1 MFRTLSTL
9 RTRIASTLLLAICLV
24 VCIGPGAIL
33 VNPALA
39 QSVPQVV
46 VTATRTEQALTETLA
61 STTVLTREDIRDT
74 QAADLPAL
82 LRGAAGIEIV
92 QSGGVGN
99 NASIFMRGGNSNH
112 TLILLDGMRINST
125 TTGTTALERLTLD
138 QIERVEIVRGNVSAL
153 YGSEAIGGV
162 VQLFTRQGTGTPA
175 LSGSFTVGSR
185 DTMSG
190 NLNFGGKVGDT
201 RFYLGVAG
209 FHTSNFSAIDP
220 NTNAN
225 TRAKVNPDNDEFRNT
240 NVNGSV
246 AHMFTPRHEIGL
258 RFFETRGLINFDSAS
273 TAAANLKTNVDQT
286 QNKTSL
292 FGAYSKNRLL
302 DNWRSTVTFA
312 KSSDSSDQ
320 TLNFR
325 WNGHIRTDQRQLTWL
340 NEVTLAPTHKLLL
353 SAESS
358 SQRAESA
365 GTTSKFYPAR
375 QVSTWIAGYSGSV
388 NRAEFQL
395 NLRGDRYSDFGRA
408 NTYFAAAG
416 YNLTNEWKL
425 LLQQSTA
432 FNAPTFNQ
440 LYFPGFGSSGLQPE
454 LAKSRDFGAQWH
466 RGDNL
471 LRLTRFRTGYS
482 NLIQGATVAPFL
494 ATNVAKA
501 RVNGWEGNYSGQ
513 WSGFDLRAN
522 VTVQDPVAIP
532 VDPVTGPQLR
542 RRAQAF
548 GNLGVYRSFGAWRLG
563 ADLYSTDKRID
574 TEINAGTK
582 VGLASYNLVTLTAR
596 YNVTK
601 QIYIAAKLD
610 NATRARYQLAHGF
623 NSPPQGF
630 FLTFGYQPD

>member
-1 MFRTLSTL
+1 MFCRLSAL
-9 RTRIASTLLLAICLV
+9 RPHVLAASLLVFPAA
-24 VCIGPGAIL
+24 VCP
-33 VNPALA
+33 
-39 QSVPQVV
+39 QSIPQVV
-46 VTATRTEQALTETLA
+46 VTATRFEQAVTDTLA

-74 QAADLPAL
+74 QAPDLPTL
-82 LRGAAGIEIV
+82 LRGAAGIEFA
-92 QSGGVGN
+92 QNGGVGN

-112 TLILLDGMRINST
+112 TLILLDGMRINSG

-162 VQLFTRQGTGTPA
+162 IQLFTRQGSGAPA
-175 LSGSFTVGSR
+175 LGGSFTVGSR
-185 DTMSG
+185 DTVTG
-190 NLNFGGKVGDT
+190 NLNFGGKAGDT
-201 RFYLGVAG
+201 RFYVGVAG

-240 NVNGSV
+240 TINANV
-246 AHMFTPRHEIGL
+246 AHLFSPRHEIGL
-258 RFFETRGLINFDSAS
+258 RVFETRGLINFDNSS
-273 TAAANLKTNVDQT
+273 TAASNLKTNVEQT
-286 QNKTSL
+286 QNKTSS
-292 FGAYSKNRLL
+292 FAAYSKNRLL
-302 DNWRSTVTFA
+302 ENWRSTVTFS
-312 KSSDSSDQ
+312 KSTDSSDQ

-325 WNGHIRTDQRQLTWL
+325 WNGHIRTDQRQLTWQ

-353 SAESS
+353 TVESA

-365 GTTSKFYPAR
+365 STTSKFYPAR

-388 NRAEFQL
+388 ERAEFQL

-425 LLQQSTA
+425 LVQQSTA

-440 LYFPGFGSSGLQPE
+440 LYFPGFGSPGLLPE
-454 LAKSRDFGAQWH
+454 SAKSRDLGAQWS
-466 RGDNL
+466 RGAHL
-471 LRLTRFRTGYS
+471 LRLTRFRTDYT

-494 ATNVAKA
+494 AINVAKA
-501 RVNGWEGNYSGQ
+501 RVNGWEANYTGVLA
-513 WSGFDLRAN
+513 GFDVRAN
-522 VTVQDPVAIP
+522 ITAQDPVSIP
-532 VDPVTGPQLR
+532 ADVTTGPQLR
-542 RRAQAF
+542 RRAQLF
-548 GNLGVYRSFGAWRLG
+548 GNLGVYRSVGAWRVG

-574 TEINAGTK
+574 TEINSSTTK
-582 VGLASYNLVTLTAR
+582 VGLASYNLLTLTAR

-601 QIYIAAKLD
+601 QIYIAAKID

-630 FLTFGYQPD
+630 FLTFGYQPG

>member
-1 MFRTLSTL
+1 MLCR
-9 RTRIASTLLLAICLV
+9 LANVRPL
-24 VCIGPGAIL
+24 
-33 VNPALA
+33 ALA
-39 QSVPQVV
+39 AFLLVFSTAVLPQQIPQVV
-46 VTATRTEQALTETLA
+46 VTATRLEQAVTETLA

-74 QAADLPAL
+74 QAPDLPAL

-92 QSGGVGN
+92 QNGGIGN
-99 NASIFMRGGNSNH
+99 SANVAIRGGGNTH
-112 TLILLDGMRINST
+112 TLILLDGMRINSST
-125 TTGTTALERLTLD
+125 LGTTPLERLTLD

-162 VQLFTRQGTGTPA
+162 IQLFTRQGTGAPA
-175 LSGSFTVGSR
+175 LGGSFTLGSR
-185 DTMSG
+185 ETMTG

-209 FHTSNFSAIDP
+209 LQTTNFSAIDP

-240 NVNGSV
+240 TLNANV
-246 AHMFTPRHEIGL
+246 AHMFNSRHEIGL
-258 RFFETRGLINFDSAS
+258 RFFETRGLINFDSSS
-273 TAAANLKTNVDQT
+273 TAAANLNTNVDQT
-286 QNKTSL
+286 QNKTSS

-302 DNWRSTVTFA
+302 DSWRSTVTFS
-312 KSSDSSDQ
+312 KSTDSSDQ

-358 SQRAESA
+358 SQRAESQS
-365 GTTSKFYPAR
+365 TTSQFNPAR

-388 NRAEFQL
+388 HRAEFQL
-395 NLRGDRYSDFGRA
+395 NARGDRYSDFGRA

-425 LLQQSTA
+425 LMQQSTA

-440 LYFPGFGSSGLQPE
+440 LYFPGFGTPGLRPE
-454 LAKSRDFGAQWH
+454 TAKSRDFGAQWH
-466 RGDNL
+466 SGAHL
-471 LRLTRFRTGYS
+471 LRLTRFRTDYT
-482 NLIQGATVAPFL
+482 NLIQTVAGF
-494 ATNVAKA
+494 ATNVGKA
-501 RVNGWEGNYSGQ
+501 RVNGWEGNYTGQ
-513 WSGFDLRAN
+513 WFGFDLRAN
-522 VTVQDPVAIP
+522 VTLQDPVSIP
-532 VDPVTGPQLR
+532 ASAVTGPQLV

-548 GNLGVYRSFGAWRLG
+548 GNVGVYRSIGAWRLG
-563 ADLYSTDKRID
+563 ADLYSTDKRVD
-574 TEINAGTK
+574 TEINSTTTK
-582 VGLASYNLVTLTAR
+582 VGLASYNLLTLTAR

-630 FLTFGYQPD
+630 FLTFGYQPN